1 MLDNNI
7 VGGMR
12 MNREI
17 VNEQQAQAIVD
28 GILQGY
34 KDYLEIRRQ
43 KKEELKVSASYAFV
57 KGNHIDD
64 AVSRKLTGLI
74 EKDQLAKAGESWEYL
89 QFAFGRKDNKC
100 LFIVKNILRLKRTF
114 QTSHKKSQYL
124 VDLAKVNNPWIQELR
139 QGRVKKEGVSI
150 QLQFLDFEKWEQ
162 TEEIRERNFS
172 EFYIVTYETDSHTK
186 EIISVE
192 IVAPDAET
200 GELHSVQ
207 KLSSYLQSSD
217 VIIQENEYESI
228 SGEVE
233 FGSVEDYGYTTLPEE
248 GEEIGN

>member
-1 MLDNNI
+1 
-7 VGGMR
+7 
-12 MNREI
+12 MNQEV

-43 KKEELKVSASYAFV
+43 KKKELKVSASYAFV

-64 AVSRKLTGLI
+64 AVARKLTGLI

-100 LFIVKNILRLKRTF
+100 LFIVKNIFRLKRTF
-114 QTSHKKSQYL
+114 QNSNKKSQYL
-124 VDLAKVNNPWIQELR
+124 VDLAKVNNPWIHELR
-139 QGRVKKEGVSI
+139 LGRVKMEGIAI
-150 QLQFLDFEKWEQ
+150 QLQFLEFEKFEQ
-162 TEEIRERNFS
+162 TEEIRKRNFS

-186 EIISVE
+186 EIVNVE

-207 KLSSYLQSSD
+207 KLSSYLQSSN
-217 VIIQENEYESI
+217 VVIQEDEYEAI

-233 FGSVEDYGYTTLPEE
+233 FSSIEDYGYTTIPEE
-248 GEEIGN
+248 EVGN